1 MGPTPTTNHPTWDP
15 TIPTLIPTSYP
26 SDLPTINPSF
36 APSHSP
42 SLPTNTP
49 TFEPTLSPTFIY
61 SDMLFLCEYNDE
73 SPTYYSIHIALSLYS
88 ELMIDAILQSV
99 QAVTFHSVHYND
111 SDIWQFA
118 EWTKAGIFDFMI
130 CSLFAGDI
138 QLNECNAV
146 SIEWNEYNAN
156 AKYYAIATFGIIADK
171 SIENYKEY
179 IMNAMMTDNFM
190 NIFESKMNKALNA
203 YNDDENKFD
212 AVSIQIFDSFNISIS
227 NSQFDD
233 SQNVDAKNE
242 ESNALIIVFA
252 VFALLL
258 IAIICSLIFYKKQKK
273 ENQQSREGK
282 IKNEIEMKQ
291 NMNAHQMDLLDNI
304 KNEEFVQNEDDDIM
318 AMINQTNDGQP
329 NDDDVIRSINETD
342 IGLSE
347 DKKALDNHVEGNLNN
362 EDDEGKEDVIT
373 QNL

>member
-146 SIEWNEYNAN
+146 SNEWNAN

-203 YNDDENKFD
+203 YNDDGNKFD
-212 AVSIQIFDSFNISIS
+212 AVSIQIIDSFNISIS
-227 NSQFDD
+227 NSQSDD

-252 VFALLL
+252 VFALLS
-258 IAIICSLIFYKKQKK
+258 IAIIFSFHFYRKQKQK
-273 ENQQSREGK
+273 TQQSNQKVKE
-282 IKNEIEMKQ
+282 NEIEMNESEKEKVNQ
-291 NMNAHQMDLLDNI
+291 VSDNHKEQIQMKELLKLDYSDGHDEQLYLKVND
-304 KNEEFVQNEDDDIM
+304 E
-318 AMINQTNDGQP
+318 INQIEGQTNTTEDI
-329 NDDDVIRSINETD
+329 DTD
-342 IGLSE
+342 IG
-347 DKKALDNHVEGNLNN
+347 NC
-362 EDDEGKEDVIT
+362 
-373 QNL
+373 